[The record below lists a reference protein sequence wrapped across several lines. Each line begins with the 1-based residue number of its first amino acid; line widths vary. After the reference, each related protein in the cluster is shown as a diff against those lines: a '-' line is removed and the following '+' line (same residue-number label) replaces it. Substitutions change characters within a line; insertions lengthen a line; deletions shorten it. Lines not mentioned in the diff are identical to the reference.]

1 MADKSNYNK
10 RATGTKYEHVAG
22 RFLMD
27 KGYEIIQYNYYGP
40 HGEIDIIALDG
51 DYIVFCEVKYR
62 NKGHRYSSLKAVDRK
77 KQQRIINCASFYLL
91 KNRLKDIPCRFD
103 VIGIEGNELIHIK
116 NAFSLG
122 STKYGNRNQI

>member
-1 MADKSNYNK
+1 MTDINKDNK
-10 RATGTKYEHVAG
+10 RATGTKYEHIAG
-22 RFLMD
+22 RFLQS

-51 DYIVFCEVKYR
+51 DYIVFLEVKYR
-62 NKGHRYSSLKAVDRK
+62 KKGRRYSSLKAIDKK
-77 KQQRIINCASFYLL
+77 KQQRIINCACFYLL
-91 KNRLKDIPCRFD
+91 KNNLNNVPCRFD

-122 STKYGNRNQI
+122 SIKYGNRN